1 MNLNS
6 KNDSHTENNSEFS
19 SSNSNN
25 LHNQFDNNNQN
36 YQSNT
41 TANNIMNN
49 NNQNNNNNNNIET
62 NVDIFNM
69 QPIPSPIQSDTA
81 DNSNLSGTIP
91 ESDSKIPNSNPNL
104 NSQPN
109 NINETSS
116 LNNTTK
122 TDEAAFNI
130 FPTQNNSS
138 QLIDDELL
146 KAFIGNN
153 YEKITTKPFNFA
165 GFFFTTFYMFYR
177 KMFLYA
183 LIVFLINLVILNVI
197 NDSFI
202 TAVFNFLVGLFVNKI
217 YLHHANN
224 KINKIKINNPQKS
237 IDEIKGICASTGG
250 TSIGKL
256 FLGLF
261 VEIIIGIVVLIIMAI
276 IGITSA
282 FGNLFFGEEGI
293 IKFGAQDGTYDGVL
307 IYDNSVTMLNEFSIA
322 IPDKF
327 KESRSNGNDSIVYE
341 YSSGNNIFNS
351 CSFSFR
357 GISDYSSAEELI
369 NQMQK
374 YYISNNSSS
383 VKKENING
391 ISWYYFN
398 YNSAFGQNYY
408 YGTTKDNK
416 VYLFEYEVQKD
427 TDSSCLSYKDQIINS
442 IKSK

>member
-49 NNQNNNNNNNIET
+49 NNQNNNNNIET

-81 DNSNLSGTIP
+81 DNSNLSEIVP

-130 FPTQNNSS
+130 SPTQNNSS

>member
-1 MNLNS
+1 M
-6 KNDSHTENNSEFS
+6 
-19 SSNSNN
+19 
-25 LHNQFDNNNQN
+25 
-36 YQSNT
+36 
-41 TANNIMNN
+41 
-49 NNQNNNNNNNIET
+49 
-62 NVDIFNM
+62 
-69 QPIPSPIQSDTA
+69 
-81 DNSNLSGTIP
+81 
-91 ESDSKIPNSNPNL
+91 
-104 NSQPN
+104 
-109 NINETSS
+109 
-116 LNNTTK
+116 NNTTK

-130 FPTQNNSS
+130 APTQNNSS

-307 IYDNSVTMLNEFSIA
+307 IYDNSITMLNEFSIA

>member
-49 NNQNNNNNNNIET
+49 NNQNNNNNNIET

-197 NDSFI
+197 NDSFYS
-202 TAVFNFLVGLFVNKI
+202 GL
-217 YLHHANN
+217 
-224 KINKIKINNPQKS
+224 
-237 IDEIKGICASTGG
+237 
-250 TSIGKL
+250 
-256 FLGLF
+256 
-261 VEIIIGIVVLIIMAI
+261 
-276 IGITSA
+276 
-282 FGNLFFGEEGI
+282 
-293 IKFGAQDGTYDGVL
+293 
-307 IYDNSVTMLNEFSIA
+307 
-322 IPDKF
+322 
-327 KESRSNGNDSIVYE
+327 
-341 YSSGNNIFNS
+341 
-351 CSFSFR
+351 
-357 GISDYSSAEELI
+357 
-369 NQMQK
+369 
-374 YYISNNSSS
+374 
-383 VKKENING
+383 
-391 ISWYYFN
+391 
-398 YNSAFGQNYY
+398 
-408 YGTTKDNK
+408 
-416 VYLFEYEVQKD
+416 
-427 TDSSCLSYKDQIINS
+427 
-442 IKSK
+442 